1 MHRAHARAF
10 AVATTALAV
19 SLGLG
24 ACSGNPPE
32 GVRTAQPLPAPDNR
46 PVAAPLLHQV
56 LDRINRAGS
65 VRSQVQGDLGMA
77 GELTSDGVVSYRSR
91 SADIALSGST
101 RMKDGQ
107 TQPLQVAV
115 VGGDGYLKS
124 PLLRPAPDKQWVR
137 INEDGTD
144 FASRLFGPALD
155 QLREASDPRTA
166 FDGVESAT
174 RIQSQSQEQL
184 DGQPVTHYDLHV
196 ITDQAAKQAQDPH
209 LRERLTRAA
218 AKSPEQD
225 YQLWL
230 DRTGMPVRFSA
241 AKSVPQ
247 AGQVSLTSRY
257 RDWGAPADI
266 RPPQPD
272 QVGTFDHPAQ
282 AAQPPG

>member
-1 MHRAHARAF
+1 MHRAPARTF
-10 AVATTALAV
+10 AAATAVLAV

-24 ACSGNPPE
+24 ACSGNPPA
-32 GVRTAQPLPAPDNR
+32 GRPAAQPLPAPDTR
-46 PVAAPLLHQV
+46 PIAAPLLHQV
-56 LDRINRAGS
+56 LDRVNQAGS
-65 VRSQVQGDLGMA
+65 VRSQVQGNLGMA
-77 GELTSDGVVSYRSR
+77 GELDSDGAVSYRGP
-91 SADIALSGST
+91 SADIALTGST
-101 RMKDGQ
+101 RMHDGQ
-107 TQPLQVAV
+107 EQPLQVSL
-115 VGGDGYLKS
+115 VGDDGYLKS
-124 PLLRPAPDKQWVR
+124 PLLRSAPGKPWVR
-137 INEDGTD
+137 ITPDGAD

-166 FDGVESAT
+166 FGGVESAT

-196 ITDQAAKQAQDPH
+196 ITDQAAKQAQNPH
-209 LRERLTRAA
+209 QRDRLTRAA

-230 DRTGMPVRFSA
+230 DKTGMPVRFSA

-266 RPPQPD
+266 HPPQPD
-272 QVGTFDHPAQ
+272 KVGTFDHPAQ